1 MTEVSAIRIRQPI
14 GEFYLTALPAKL
26 LLNICYT
33 NPLTIKEDNRL
44 TGNQRRKDSSRIKA
58 ISKYLQTQ
66 DATLPGTII
75 LAVNCTKEGNILSQD
90 VENPKKRWE
99 ILEDT
104 NLPENIVKLQ
114 IPSTEMIVAVV
125 DGQHRL
131 WGFEDLS
138 DELKEIRLPCSV
150 FFDLPSPQQASIFAT
165 INFNQKPVNKSQT
178 YELFGYNLDDEPE
191 DAWSP
196 EKLAVFLTRK
206 LNVDETSPFKG
217 HIKVAAQDDRVLAN
231 FAKEQQKIWAVS
243 TATIVE
249 GILSLI
255 SKNPKEDR
263 DYLHREPIEYRSR
276 KKILSKGSEPPPFRE
291 LYLSGDRDIV
301 IYKALLNFFNATKEI
316 FWDTIDPYSKT
327 LIRKTAGIQAL
338 FHVFKILL
346 PAQIKESNLQQT
358 TWKDILGPAGVID
371 FSNINIFESSGRGR
385 NRIRDAILV
394 KIKRKSLDK
403 IPDKQFKNYLKT
415 I

>member
-1 MTEVSAIRIRQPI
+1 MIEVSAIRIRQPI

-26 LLNICYT
+26 LLNVCYT
-33 NPLTIKEDNRL
+33 SPLTIKEDNRL

-75 LAVNCTKEGNILSQD
+75 LAANCTKEGNILSQD
-90 VENPKKRWE
+90 DENPPKRWE

-104 NLPENIVKLQ
+104 NLPKNIVKLR
-114 IPSTEMIVAVV
+114 IPSNEMIVAVV

-138 DELKEIRLPCSV
+138 DELKEIRLPCAV

-206 LNVDETSPFKG
+206 LNVDEISPFKG

-263 DYLHREPIEYRSR
+263 DYLHKEPIEFRSR
-276 KKILSKGSEPPPFRE
+276 KKILLKGSQPPPFRE

-301 IYKALLNFFNATKEI
+301 IYKALLNFFNAAKEV
-316 FWDTIDPYSKT
+316 FWNTIDPSSKT

-338 FHVFKILL
+338 FHVFKTLL
-346 PAQIKESNLQQT
+346 PTQIEKSDLQQT
-358 TWKDILGPAGVID
+358 TWKSILEPAGTID

-385 NRIRDAILV
+385 SRIRDAILV
-394 KIKRKSLDK
+394 KLKEKSLNDIK
-403 IPDKQFKNYLKT
+403 DEQFKNYLET